1 MNMRMRVL
9 AKQDLRRMLSGGRA
23 ELFLGCAIIT
33 SSLALHM
40 ASVENIFTELAAL
53 TTLPLL
59 RIRPP
64 LAVIPLC
71 SISLLWTIDIPD
83 HLLFTA
89 FVVYLAIQ
97 YAVACSRFLVAG
109 VLTVEW
115 LLLAYVISAEELFMP
130 AEIPAIFVELF
141 LIFFSVLVGLYRRK
155 VSFERE
161 TSRKLREHVE
171 QELRSTVARYLHD
184 NIARSLTIITM
195 NAEKTSLKTED
206 TEATQSLGSI
216 ASMGRSAISDLQ
228 QLVEHLIQENPSD
241 TSKILG
247 VWHTESVSET
257 VKETEKLLIEA
268 GYRVEVAGIVDGIR
282 LTRESETAFALAFSE
297 ITANIVKHAQISA
310 KVFISMVETH
320 ETVVV
325 EALNGVGSAVP
336 SIENKRTRTK
346 VGLES
351 VSRRLQGIGGTAD
364 FSSTGGIWRA
374 TLTLPYAQD

>member
-1 MNMRMRVL
+1 M
-9 AKQDLRRMLSGGRA
+9 
-23 ELFLGCAIIT
+23 
-33 SSLALHM
+33 
-40 ASVENIFTELAAL
+40 
-53 TTLPLL
+53 
-59 RIRPP
+59 
-64 LAVIPLC
+64 
-71 SISLLWTIDIPD
+71 
-83 HLLFTA
+83 
-89 FVVYLAIQ
+89 
-97 YAVACSRFLVAG
+97 
-109 VLTVEW
+109 
-115 LLLAYVISAEELFMP
+115 
-130 AEIPAIFVELF
+130 
-141 LIFFSVLVGLYRRK
+141 GLYRRK

-247 VWHTESVSET
+247 VWHTESVMET
-257 VKETEKLLIEA
+257 VRETEKLLIDA
-268 GYRVEVAGIVDGIR
+268 GYRVEVAGIGDDIR
-282 LTRESETAFALAFSE
+282 LSRESETAFALAFSE
-297 ITANIVKHAQISA
+297 ITANIVKHARISA
-310 KVFISMVETH
+310 KVFISMAETH
-320 ETVVV
+320 ETLVV
-325 EALNGVGSAVP
+325 EALNGVRSAVP